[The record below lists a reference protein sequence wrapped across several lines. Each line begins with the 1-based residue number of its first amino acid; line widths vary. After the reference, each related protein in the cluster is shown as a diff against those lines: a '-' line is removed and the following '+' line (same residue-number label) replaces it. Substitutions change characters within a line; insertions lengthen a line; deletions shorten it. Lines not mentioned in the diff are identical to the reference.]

1 MANGIVNAI
10 NNFIA
15 RSKADS
21 PVHVK
26 VNDLAN
32 AIDNDRVNRIVKVH
46 ICKAN
51 GKVNS
56 ICYAFGDAKVNVG
69 SNAFLCALTVIAIC
83 NSQDWS

>member
-1 MANGIVNAI
+1 MANGIVNDIANAI
-10 NNFIA
+10 NNCIA

-46 ICKAN
+46 PLQ
-51 GKVNS
+51 S
-56 ICYAFGDAKVNVG
+56 QWQSQQYM
-69 SNAFLCALTVIAIC
+69 LCL
-83 NSQDWS
+83 W

>member
-1 MANGIVNAI
+1 MANGIVNETANDIVNAI
-10 NNFIA
+10 NNFIT

-46 ICKAN
+46 PLQ
-51 GKVNS
+51 S
-56 ICYAFGDAKVNVG
+56 QRQSQQYM
-69 SNAFLCALTVIAIC
+69 LCL
-83 NSQDWS
+83 W

>member
-1 MANGIVNAI
+1 MANGIVNDIANAI

-21 PVHVK
+21 PVHVE

-46 ICKAN
+46 TLQSQWQSKQ
-51 GKVNS
+51 
-56 ICYAFGDAKVNVG
+56 YAMPLVMPK
-69 SNAFLCALTVIAIC
+69 
-83 NSQDWS
+83 

>member
-1 MANGIVNAI
+1 MANGIVNDTANDIVNAI

-15 RSKADS
+15 RNKTDS

-46 ICKAN
+46 P
-51 GKVNS
+51 
-56 ICYAFGDAKVNVG
+56 
-69 SNAFLCALTVIAIC
+69 LQ
-83 NSQDWS
+83 SQWQSQQ

>member
-1 MANGIVNAI
+1 MANGIVNDTANDIVNAI
-10 NNFIA
+10 NNFIT

-46 ICKAN
+46 PLQ
-51 GKVNS
+51 S
-56 ICYAFGDAKVNVG
+56 QWQSQQYM
-69 SNAFLCALTVIAIC
+69 LCL
-83 NSQDWS
+83 W

>member
-1 MANGIVNAI
+1 MANGIVNDIANDIVNAI

-21 PVHVK
+21 PLHVE

-46 ICKAN
+46 PLQ
-51 GKVNS
+51 S
-56 ICYAFGDAKVNVG
+56 QWQSQQYT
-69 SNAFLCALTVIAIC
+69 LCL
-83 NSQDWS
+83 W

>member
-1 MANGIVNAI
+1 MANGIVNDIANDIVNAI

-21 PVHVK
+21 PVHVE

-46 ICKAN
+46 P
-51 GKVNS
+51 
-56 ICYAFGDAKVNVG
+56 
-69 SNAFLCALTVIAIC
+69 LQ
-83 NSQDWS
+83 SQL